1 MEIESNEEVKKD
13 YNGVLDFLQKHGGE
27 LYKGPKKRLK
37 NEDEYFKNLQ
47 KEGQAS
53 RNKLAEIA
61 ELDEIKNVLDLF
73 KDNINNWVDQ
83 GQHIPNYLWLQLK
96 KKGYRDEDKD
106 GKDEHNPISISI
118 FAEKGEKVA
127 HYRVSLE
134 IYNKNADKNQMKQY
148 HSHLDIPRDV
158 EDGLVYV
165 SGSNEHGNPV
175 ILDEDETQD
184 EIRQRVESG
193 EKVQICKYIYK
204 PNKSYNSK
212 ELDFYYQ
219 KEIIKA
225 VKALVPYYN
234 HVLGIDGSSF
244 SEEENAL
251 PQKVKDV
258 NKDFDKNLILYGP
271 PGTGKTYNSA
281 KYAVAICD
289 KKSVD
294 ELIDY
299 EAVMSKY
306 NELKESGRISFTTFH
321 QSYGYEEFIE
331 GIKPVMDNDSKDISY
346 TIEPGIFKKFCDVAR
361 NYKKDEPCVFIIDE
375 INRGNIS
382 KIFGELITLI
392 ESTKRDGME
401 EAVSATLPYS
411 GKTFSVPSNVY
422 ILGTMNTA
430 DRSIALMDTALRRR
444 FQFIEM
450 MPDSNVLRDI
460 DADKVGN
467 LDVASMLDKINE
479 RITFLYDREHT
490 IGHAFF
496 TGLKD
501 NPSLEKLQSIFEKSV
516 IPLLQEY
523 FYEDYQKIQ
532 LVLGDNAKS
541 DDSLK
546 FILDEKVVAKD
557 IFKGNVEE
565 VIDLP
570 EKKYSIN
577 KKAFSNINSYKEIL

>member
-1 MEIESNEEVKKD
+1 MNVDYIE
-13 YNGVLDFLQKHGGE
+13 VLDYLRDNAGAPYSKPE
-27 LYKGPKKRLK
+27 NKGLSQDEVDRFKKLK
-37 NEDEYFKNLQ
+37 ENAQ
-47 KEGQAS
+47 SAIS
-53 RNKLAEIA
+53 
-61 ELDEIKNVLDLF
+61 
-73 KDNINNWVDQ
+73 
-83 GQHIPNYLWLQLK
+83 QLK
-96 KKGYRDEDKD
+96 KIGDLEPFRSKFELDTKSMSWLD
-106 GKDEHNPISISI
+106 GSNKKTRKYLWAPLKYEEYADNPISISI
-118 FAEKGEKVA
+118 FVEKENNNTR
-127 HYRVSLE
+127 YRVSLE
-134 IYNKNADKNQMKQY
+134 IKNDGTDKNMMKQY
-148 HSHLDIPRDV
+148 HSHLDLPLNTV
-158 EDGLVYV
+158 AGLVYV
-165 SGSNEHGNPV
+165 AGSNEKDNPD
-175 ILDEDETQD
+175 ILDKTQD
-184 EIRQRVESG
+184 EIRQDVESG
-193 EKVQICKYIYK
+193 EIKKVQICKYIDRK
-204 PNKSYNSK
+204 PDETN
-212 ELDFYYQ
+212 DYYHA
-219 KEIIKA
+219 EIIKA
-225 VKALVPYYN
+225 VKALVPYYE
-234 HVLGIDGSSF
+234 HVLGIDRSSL
-244 SEEENAL
+244 EEESDVS
-251 PQKVKDV
+251 KKMKDA
-258 NKDFDKNLILYGP
+258 NKGFDKNLILYGP

-289 KKSVD
+289 RKSVD

-299 EAVMSKY
+299 EAVMSRY